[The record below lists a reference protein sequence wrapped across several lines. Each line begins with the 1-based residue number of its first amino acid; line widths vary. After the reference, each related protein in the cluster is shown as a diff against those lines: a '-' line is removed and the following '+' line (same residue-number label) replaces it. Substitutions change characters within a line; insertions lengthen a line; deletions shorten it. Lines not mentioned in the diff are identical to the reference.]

1 MTAKIIIFKKENSL
15 YFKRGIL
22 FFAAMFFSFLCSA
35 NNLQLDSLKV
45 IDSKHLQ
52 CTISWENS
60 WKLEGVAAPYNHDAV
75 WVFIKYKKDNGAWQH
90 LNLADA
96 NYSYDTSIIQ
106 MELSSDN
113 KGFFVLRKQSGSG
126 NIAPQKMIIALDTTF
141 PQGDYEFK
149 IFGIEMAKVN
159 TGSFFIGDAWAQK
172 SFSRGDTLQPFQ
184 INSESAIDIGTDS
197 FTLRDTGE
205 YDPKASI
212 PLEYPKGYNG
222 FYCMKY
228 EITQE
233 QYADFLNCLTYTQQK
248 NRTITSPD
256 AAEGSGAFVA
266 GLSNRN
272 GLSIE
277 HSGNDPDVPATYGC
291 NFNKDNVFNDPLD
304 ANKRACNFLEWNDV
318 AAYLDWAAL
327 RPMSELEFEKIC
339 RGPETPLKGDF
350 AWGTSASVD
359 ANTLIY
365 DGSDSEAVSDKI
377 PSGSGIASYGYLGP
391 QGPLRAGF
399 AANKNTDRLTSGAS
413 YFGIME
419 MSGNLWEMCVN
430 VNTKGLLFDGLIGD
444 GILDMDG
451 NANTLN
457 WPSTDADGAGFRGGA
472 WLSGVLAEF
481 RDPAISA
488 RFYAELKPDSRRNT
502 AGGRGVR

>member
-1 MTAKIIIFKKENSL
+1 MAASNKIFKQGFPSF
-15 YFKRGIL
+15 FKRGSLVFVAML
-22 FFAAMFFSFLCSA
+22 FSCLCSA
-35 NNLQLDSLKV
+35 NNLILDTLKV

-60 WKLEGVAAPYNHDAV
+60 WKLEGVAAPFNHDAV
-75 WVFIKYKKDNGAWQH
+75 WVFIKYKQANGIWQH
-90 LNLADA
+90 LNLKGD
-96 NYSYDTSIIQ
+96 SLFCDSTII
-106 MELSSDN
+106 ETETTTDS
-113 KGFFVLRKQSGSG
+113 KGFFVKRKTSGSG
-126 NIAPQKMIIALDTTF
+126 NISAQKIIISLDTTF

-149 IFGIEMAKVN
+149 IFGVEMARVN
-159 TGSFFIGDAWAQK
+159 TGSFYIGDGWAQK
-172 SFSRGDTLQPFQ
+172 SFSRGDTLKPFQ
-184 INSESAIDIGTDS
+184 INSESAIKIGTDS

-205 YDPKASI
+205 YDPKGSI
-212 PLEYPKGYNG
+212 PLQYPKGYFG

-233 QYADFLNCLTYTQQK
+233 QYVDFLNCLTYTQQK

-256 AAEGSGAFVA
+256 AAEGNGAFVT

-272 GLSIE
+272 GVSIE
-277 HSGNDPDVPATYGC
+277 RSGTDPDVPATYGC

-304 ANKRACNFLEWNDV
+304 ANNRACNFLEWNDI

-339 RGPETPLKGDF
+339 RGPETPIRGDF
-350 AWGTSASVD
+350 AWGTAASVD
-359 ANTLIY
+359 ANTLVF

-377 PSGSGIASYGYLGP
+377 PAGSGIASYGYLGP

-399 AANKNTDRLTSGAS
+399 AANKNTDRLTSGSS

-419 MSGNLWEMCVN
+419 ISGNLWEMCVN
-430 VNTKGLLFDGLIGD
+430 VNTKGLLFDGLTGD
-444 GILDMDG
+444 GILDNNG

>member
-1 MTAKIIIFKKENSL
+1 
-15 YFKRGIL
+15 
-22 FFAAMFFSFLCSA
+22 
-35 NNLQLDSLKV
+35 
-45 IDSKHLQ
+45 
-52 CTISWENS
+52 
-60 WKLEGVAAPYNHDAV
+60 
-75 WVFIKYKKDNGAWQH
+75 
-90 LNLADA
+90 
-96 NYSYDTSIIQ
+96 
-106 MELSSDN
+106 
-113 KGFFVLRKQSGSG
+113 
-126 NIAPQKMIIALDTTF
+126 
-141 PQGDYEFK
+141 
-149 IFGIEMAKVN
+149 MAKVN
-159 TGSFFIGDAWAQK
+159 TGPFYIGDAWAQK

-184 INSESAIDIGTDS
+184 INSESAINIGTDS

-272 GLSIE
+272 GVSIE
-277 HSGNDPDVPATYGC
+277 KSGTDPDVPAVYGC

-327 RPMSELEFEKIC
+327 RPMSELEFE
-339 RGPETPLKGDF
+339 
-350 AWGTSASVD
+350 
-359 ANTLIY
+359 
-365 DGSDSEAVSDKI
+365 I
-377 PSGSGIASYGYLGP
+377 PAGSGIASYGYLGP